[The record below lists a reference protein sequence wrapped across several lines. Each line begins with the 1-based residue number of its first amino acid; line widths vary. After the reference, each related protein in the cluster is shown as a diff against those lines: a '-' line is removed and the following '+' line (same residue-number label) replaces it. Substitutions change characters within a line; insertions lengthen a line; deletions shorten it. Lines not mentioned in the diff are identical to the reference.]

1 MPGERWGEGRSGA
14 AVTISPMDATQTPAT
29 RLRELIVGFV
39 VSRAVY
45 AAASLGIADL
55 LADGPSDASTLA
67 RACGAHASALHR
79 VLRTLAST
87 GVFAETSDGRFC
99 NTPLSELLRSDVP
112 GSLRALSLMYGDDDA
127 WASWGAVL
135 YSVRTGDAAF
145 DKVTG
150 LGTFDYYARHPDKA
164 KVFDQA
170 MVSSSSLVNRAL
182 TEAYDFSRF
191 ARLVDVAG
199 GYGSTLCAILNATP
213 SLRGVLFD
221 MPHVIEGA
229 GTRVVA
235 QGAADRCQLVAGNMF
250 ESVPPGA
257 DAYFMKHIL
266 HDWDDAACGKILAS
280 IRAAIPTDGR
290 LLVCERL
297 NLPGSA
303 GTYSKITD
311 LVMLVH
317 NQGGRERTEAEY
329 RRLLASSGFKLT
341 RVVPLVADYSLLEAE
356 QAGS

>member
-1 MPGERWGEGRSGA
+1 
-14 AVTISPMDATQTPAT
+14 MDTTQTPAT
-29 RLRELIVGFV
+29 RLRELIAGFV
-39 VSRAVY
+39 LSRAVY

-55 LADGPSDASTLA
+55 LSKGPSDAAVLA
-67 RACGAHASALHR
+67 RACGAHAGALHR
-79 VLRTLAST
+79 VLRTLASA
-87 GVFAETSDGRFC
+87 GVFAEAADGKFC

-112 GSLRALSLMYGDDDA
+112 GSLRALSLMYGDDDV
-127 WASWGAVL
+127 WAAWGAL
-135 YSVRTGDAAF
+135 LHSVQTGDAAF
-145 DKVTG
+145 NKVTG
-150 LGTFDYYARHPDKA
+150 LGTFEYYARYPDKA

-213 SLRGVLFD
+213 SLQGVLFD

-229 GTRVVA
+229 GARVAA
-235 QGAADRCQLVAGNMF
+235 QGVADRCELVAGNMF
-250 ESVPPGA
+250 ESVPAGA

-266 HDWDDAACGKILAS
+266 HDWDDAACTKILAAV
-280 IRAAIPTDGR
+280 RATIPSDGR
-290 LLVCERL
+290 LLVCEKL
-297 NLPGSA
+297 ILPGPA

-317 NQGGRERTEAEY
+317 NQGGRERTEEEY
-329 RRLLASSGFKLT
+329 RKMFRSSGFSLA
-341 RVVPLVADYSLLEAE
+341 RVVPLVADYSLLE
-356 QAGS
+356 SVRH